1 MEAKTARNG
10 NVSADLGPAI
20 SNSLTELLSE
30 QRVPFGAS
38 KAFPKKNSNIPEGEP
53 PRGYVCYRCGKKG
66 EQIRFLLSSRR
77 LTILRSLDPS
87 MPYQ

>member
-1 MEAKTARNG
+1 MEAQTAGNG
-10 NVSADLGPAI
+10 HVSANHGFEHI
-20 SNSLTELLSE
+20 HVLTLFFSE

-66 EQIRFLLSSRR
+66 EPEFLILS
-77 LTILRSLDPS
+77 
-87 MPYQ
+87 